1 MRNGLILACLPL
13 LALAACHAK
22 VDVGDA
28 DDNASG
34 DNVHIALGGVG
45 DGGDGNVSVSAPGF
59 NASVSLPNI
68 NLGGHVDLDGIKL
81 APGTKLGGMNV
92 DAHDGGSKGADS
104 GTVRISFT
112 NSNPPTTVIDHYAR
126 SAADA
131 GYGAI
136 VRSATSLT
144 AKKDDKDFSVEI
156 TPDGAGS
163 RGTITMTGKDQ
174 G

>member
-1 MRNGLILACLPL
+1 MRNGLILASIPL

-22 VDVGDA
+22 VDVGGA

-34 DNVHIALGGVG
+34 DNVHVAVGGLG
-45 DGGDGNVSVSAPGF
+45 DGDGNVSVSAPGF

-68 NLGGHVDLDGIKL
+68 NLAGNVDLDGIKL
-81 APGTKLGGMNV
+81 APGTKLAGMNV
-92 DAHDGGSKGADS
+92 DAHDGGSGADS
-104 GTVRISFT
+104 GTVRMSFT
-112 NSNPPTTVIDHYAR
+112 NSNPPATVIDDYAR

-136 VRSATSLT
+136 VRSANSLT
-144 AKKDDKDFSVEI
+144 AKKDDKDFAVQIMPEG
-156 TPDGAGS
+156 TGS
-163 RGTITMTGKDQ
+163 RGTITITGKDN

>member
-1 MRNGLILACLPL
+1 MRNSLILCSLPL

-28 DDNASG
+28 DGNDSES
-34 DNVHIALGGVG
+34 NVHIAMG
-45 DGGDGNVSVSAPGF
+45 DGADGNVSVSAPGF

-68 NLGGHVDLDGIKL
+68 NLSGHVDLDGIKL

-92 DAHDGGSKGADS
+92 DAHDNGGGGEDS
-104 GTVRISFT
+104 GTVRMSFT
-112 NSNPPTTVIDHYAR
+112 NSNPPATVIDHYAR

-131 GYGAI
+131 GYGSI

-144 AKKDDKDFSVEI
+144 AKKNDKDFAVQIAPE
-156 TPDGAGS
+156 GAGS
-163 RGTITMTGKDQ
+163 RGTITITGKDDD
-174 G
+174 